1 MPKKKQSRPTRSE
14 AEAAVR
20 TLIAWLGEDPDRE
33 GLVDTPRRVVKA
45 FAEYY
50 DGYNLDADAVLAK
63 TFSETGGYD
72 GPVLVRDIAFES
84 RCEHH
89 MAPFIGKAHIAYIP
103 KGRVLGLSKLA
114 RLVDVYAHRMQTQER
129 LTAEIVAALE
139 RNLKTGGIAVLVEAE
154 HFCMKVR
161 GVHKTDAVTVTTKF
175 TGEYLKK
182 DAMREDFYRQLRLPA
197 PVSPPPSAKRSPRP
211 KSGSARR

>member
-1 MPKKKQSRPTRSE
+1 MTRKKTAPSRAE

-20 TLIAWLGEDPDRE
+20 TLIEWLGEDPARE
-33 GLVDTPRRVVKA
+33 GLRDTPRRVVKA

-50 DGYNLDADAVLAK
+50 DGYGMDADKVLAK

-72 GPVLVRDIAFES
+72 GPVLVRDIDFKS

-89 MAPFIGKAHIAYIP
+89 MAPFIGKVHIAYIP
-103 KGRVLGLSKLA
+103 KRGAQARVLGLSKLA

-129 LTAEIVAALE
+129 LTAEIAEALQ
-139 RNLKTGGIAVLVEAE
+139 RNLKPRGIAVLVEAE

-161 GVHKTDAVTVTTKF
+161 GVHKTGAVTVTTAF
-175 TGEYLKK
+175 AGAYAK
-182 DAMREDFYRQLRLPA
+182 DKAMRDEFYRQLGPA
-197 PVSPPPSAKRSPRP
+197 LKNPPK
-211 KSGSARR
+211 K